1 MSPASRSP
9 EPAQGSPPPLPRG
22 AQRRPHTPGD
32 GAAGAQAVPGPPR
45 APIPDGEAPWN
56 GGARRAE
63 DARAQ
68 RGGAGPA
75 WRPGSGGRG
84 RLVCRVS
91 CYTPAFQRASGRLN
105 APPSRSEAGLAHK
118 ERSCPAQAPRA
129 EKGHCPERAGPAGGA
144 RSSARA
150 APPRGRLQACPLG
163 LAGTH
168 GFMCC
173 DISCRGRRRALAA

>member
-1 MSPASRSP
+1 MSPASRGPGLASAAASWSP
-9 EPAQGSPPPLPRG
+9 ETSPHTGGRCCRRPGGPRPTPRPPPRRG
-22 AQRRPHTPGD
+22 GSLERRR
-32 GAAGAQAVPGPPR
+32 AAGGGR
-45 APIPDGEAPWN
+45 AGTT
-56 GGARRAE
+56 RRC
-63 DARAQ
+63 
-68 RGGAGPA
+68 GPA
-75 WRPGSGGRG
+75 WRPGRGGRG
-84 RLVCRVS
+84 RLVCCVS

-105 APPSRSEAGLAHK
+105 APPSLSEAGLAHK

-129 EKGHCPERAGPAGGA
+129 KKGHCPERAGPAGGA

-173 DISCRGRRRALAA
+173 DISCRGRRQAPAA